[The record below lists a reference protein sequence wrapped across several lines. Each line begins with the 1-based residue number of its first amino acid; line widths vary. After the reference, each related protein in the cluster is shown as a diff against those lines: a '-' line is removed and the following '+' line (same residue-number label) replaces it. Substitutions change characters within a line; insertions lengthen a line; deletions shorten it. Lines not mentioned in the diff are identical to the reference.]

1 MSRARARDAASFE
14 RETGFSGGA
23 MPQSPP
29 NESHAVYWL
38 FYPLTLLEC
47 AAMAVVAA
55 FSYLLLRV
63 LYFSWWHPESAKVRP
78 PGRVKPQLDTE
89 DALRAMQAVEDIA
102 RQSGAQ
108 VYWIS
113 GTLLGLE
120 RLGRPLPHDNDL
132 DLGINTADP
141 RCLDLVRALWAS
153 DSIVEIAPQRISRKI
168 RIQNPD
174 LQHVANCIIRYKAA
188 VRTGDEPGKPAVK
201 IDIFLHFPY
210 CGGLM
215 HGTRNSLWWNST
227 LDVARKSYGSGAF
240 SVPADPH
247 RYLLENYGDYR
258 TEVKEFEN
266 SIDCPNAMNIFSW
279 QSLGYLLARL
289 QLMVKLGKLERAR
302 RVNRRIRATIRKG
315 LSPFDGRAPR
325 RQPLAT

>member
-1 MSRARARDAASFE
+1 MSRASERGPAHFE
-14 RETGFSGGA
+14 RVTGFRAQA
-23 MPQSPP
+23 MPHSLP
-29 NESHAVYWL
+29 NQSHAAYWL
-38 FYPLTLLEC
+38 VYPFTLVES
-47 AAMAVVAA
+47 AAMAAVAA

-63 LYFSWWHPESAKVRP
+63 LYFRWWYPEKARVRP
-78 PGRVKPQLDTE
+78 AGRVKQRLDSE
-89 DALRAMQAVEDIA
+89 DGLRAMQVVEGIA

-132 DLGINTADP
+132 DLGISTDDP

-153 DSIVEIAPQRISRKI
+153 ESIVEIAPQRISRKI

-174 LQHVANCIIRYKAA
+174 LQHVANGIIRYKAA
-188 VRTGDEPGKPAVK
+188 VRGQGDPGKPPVK

-215 HGTRNSLWWNST
+215 HGTRNSLWWNSPLAVT
-227 LDVARKSYGSGAF
+227 QKEYGSGVF
-240 SVPADPH
+240 SVPQDQH
-247 RYLLENYGDYR
+247 RYLFENYGDYR

-315 LSPFDGRAPR
+315 LSPFDGRLPR
-325 RQPLAT
+325 RLPLE

>member
-1 MSRARARDAASFE
+1 MSRGSGRATADFGRV
-14 RETGFSGGA
+14 TGFKGQA
-23 MPQSPP
+23 MPQSLP
-29 NESHAVYWL
+29 NESHAAYWL
-38 FYPLTLLEC
+38 VYPFTLLEC
-47 AAMAVVAA
+47 AAMAAIA
-55 FSYLLLRV
+55 GFSYLLLRV
-63 LYFSWWHPESAKVRP
+63 RYFGWWHPEKARVRP
-78 PGRVKPQLDTE
+78 PGRVKPRLDTD
-89 DALRAMQAVEDIA
+89 DALRAMQVVEGIA

-132 DLGINTADP
+132 DLGISTADP

-153 DSIVEIAPQRISRKI
+153 ESIVEIAPQRLSRKI

-174 LQHVANCIIRYKAA
+174 LQQVANGIIRYKAA
-188 VRTGDEPGKPAVK
+188 VRSEGESGKPPVK

-215 HGTRNSLWWNST
+215 HGTRNSLWWNSPLAAT
-227 LDVARKSYGSGAF
+227 QKGYGSGVF
-240 SVPADPH
+240 SVPEDPH
-247 RYLLENYGDYR
+247 RYLFENYGDYR
-258 TEVKEFEN
+258 TEVTEFEN

-289 QLMVKLGKLERAR
+289 QLMVKLGRLERAH

-315 LSPFDGRAPR
+315 MAPFDGRSAR
-325 RQPLAT
+325 RLPLA

>member
-1 MSRARARDAASFE
+1 MSRASGRDLAQFE
-14 RETGFSGGA
+14 RVTGFRAQA
-23 MPQSPP
+23 MPQSLP
-29 NESHAVYWL
+29 NESHLAYWL
-38 FYPLTLLEC
+38 AYPLTLVEC
-47 AAMAVVAA
+47 AAMAAAAA

-63 LYFSWWHPESAKVRP
+63 LYFDWWHPKEARVRP
-78 PGRVKPQLDTE
+78 AGRVKPRLDSE
-89 DALRAMQAVEDIA
+89 DGLRAMQVVEGIA

-132 DLGINTADP
+132 DLGISTDDP
-141 RCLDLVRALWAS
+141 HCLDLVRALWTS
-153 DSIVEIAPQRISRKI
+153 ESIVEIAPQRISRKI

-174 LQHVANCIIRYKAA
+174 LQHVANGIIRYKAA
-188 VRTGDEPGKPAVK
+188 VRSQGDPGKPPVK

-215 HGTRNSLWWNST
+215 HGTRNSLWWNSPLAVT
-227 LDVARKSYGSGAF
+227 QKGYASGAF
-240 SVPADPH
+240 SVPQDPH
-247 RYLLENYGDYR
+247 RYLSENYGDYR

-289 QLMVKLGKLERAR
+289 QLMVKLGKLERAQ

-315 LSPFDGRAPR
+315 LSPFDGHSPR
-325 RQPLAT
+325 RLPLG

>member
-1 MSRARARDAASFE
+1 MSRARDRDPAHFE
-14 RETGFSGGA
+14 RITGFRVPA
-23 MPQSPP
+23 MPQSLP
-29 NESHAVYWL
+29 NESHVAYWL
-38 FYPLTLLEC
+38 AYPLTLVEC
-47 AAMAVVAA
+47 AAMTVVAA

-63 LYFSWWHPESAKVRP
+63 LYFSWWHPEKARVRP
-78 PGRVKPQLDTE
+78 PGRVKPRLDTE
-89 DALRAMQAVEDIA
+89 DALRAMRVVEGIA
-102 RQSGAQ
+102 GQSGAQ

-120 RLGRPLPHDNDL
+120 RLGKPLPHDNDL
-132 DLGINTADP
+132 DLGISTDDP

-153 DSIVEIAPQRISRKI
+153 ESIVEIAPQRISRKI

-188 VRTGDEPGKPAVK
+188 VRSEGDPGKPPVK

-215 HGTRNSLWWNST
+215 HGTRNSLWWNSP
-227 LDVARKSYGSGAF
+227 LDAARRGYGSGTF

-258 TEVKEFEN
+258 QEVKEFEN

-279 QSLGYLLARL
+279 QSLGYLLSRL
-289 QLMVKLGKLERAR
+289 QLMLKLGKLERAH

-325 RQPLAT
+325 QLPPG